1 MTIIKHPFITE
12 KATIQMSAENK
23 LQFLVDVNAT
33 KEQIEKEIERLYD
46 VTVINVRTMMTTKGQ
61 KKAIV
66 TLSPEDS
73 AEEIASR
80 LGIF

>member
-1 MTIIKHPFITE
+1 MIRHPYVTE
-12 KATIQMSAENK
+12 KASMDTGNK
-23 LQFLVDVNAT
+23 LQFLVDVRAT
-33 KEQIEKEIERLYD
+33 KDQIKREIEETYD
-46 VTVINVRTMMTTKGQ
+46 VTVINVKTMITKKG

-73 AEEIASR
+73 AEEIATR

>member
-1 MTIIKHPFITE
+1 MIRHPYVTE
-12 KATIQMSAENK
+12 KASIGMDAGNK
-23 LQFLVDVNAT
+23 LQFLVDVRAT
-33 KEQIEKEIERLYD
+33 KDQIKREIEETYD
-46 VTVINVRTMMTTKGQ
+46 VTVIDVKTMMTKKG

-73 AEEIASR
+73 AEEIATR

>member
-1 MTIIKHPFITE
+1 MIRHPYVTE
-12 KATIQMSAENK
+12 KASIEMDTGNK
-23 LQFLVDVNAT
+23 LQFLVDVRAT
-33 KEQIEKEIERLYD
+33 KDQIKREIEETYD
-46 VTVINVRTMMTTKGQ
+46 VTVIDIKTMMTKKG

-73 AEEIASR
+73 AEEIATR

>member
-1 MTIIKHPFITE
+1 MIRHPYVTE
-12 KATIQMSAENK
+12 KASIGMDAGNK
-23 LQFLVDVNAT
+23 LQFLVDVRAT
-33 KEQIEKEIERLYD
+33 RDQIKREIEETYD
-46 VTVINVRTMMTTKGQ
+46 VTVIDIKTMMTKKG

-73 AEEIASR
+73 AEEIATR